1 MSDWFTDEF
10 RSGMYYVDKKYGA
23 LLLARFCKQF
33 INSTL
38 DDKNDKPAYLLDFAR
53 EHVCVYYVL
62 AEAFSELEQF
72 LLTNVT
78 KLSPYWKA
86 WSLFPVTWNQGNL
99 LKAFW
104 DSENCNNFCVSLQ
117 REGNTSLLRYPFL
130 LTVNEAR
137 EYSNQCV
144 QIKTGVTKGLGKYAW
159 WLCQDKRYPRNYPF
173 VSKSGIIKESG
184 LDGRQS
190 NIAVRPAVYVKMK

>member
-1 MSDWFTDEF
+1 MD
-10 RSGMYYVDKKYGA
+10 
-23 LLLARFCKQF
+23 
-33 INSTL
+33 
-38 DDKNDKPAYLLDFAR
+38 
-53 EHVCVYYVL
+53 
-62 AEAFSELEQF
+62 
-72 LLTNVT
+72 
-78 KLSPYWKA
+78 
-86 WSLFPVTWNQGNL
+86 
-99 LKAFW
+99 
-104 DSENCNNFCVSLQ
+104 
-117 REGNTSLLRYPFL
+117 RYPFL

-137 EYSNQCV
+137 EYSNQCA